1 MRSGWGTADVPR
13 LSSTYMSGL
22 MNLRPSPEHNNYT
35 KNLHVET
42 NPPSFRF
49 LVLTRVGGRKAG
61 GRTRGLF
68 VVRRAGRRADK
79 PKRDS
84 GGSESGNA
92 YSLRVWHAG
101 GTTKIQFGRH
111 QPDGQNPGC
120 ATDYTDSAM
129 PNRRL
134 KRLDEIGDRL
144 GGARSRKRAQLLAH
158 LD

>member
-49 LVLTRVGGRKAG
+49 SCLNARRREEGGGRA
-61 GRTRGLF
+61 RGLF

-92 YSLRVWHAG
+92 YSLRVRHAG
-101 GTTKIQFGRH
+101 GTTRIQFGHH

-120 ATDYTDSAM
+120 ATDYTDSAIHT
-129 PNRRL
+129 RRL
-134 KRLDEIGDRL
+134 KRLDEVGDRL
-144 GGARSRKRAQLLAH
+144 GGARSRKRAHLLAH